1 MTPRIP
7 RIDGRTPDQ
16 LREVRIV
23 PNVLRHAEGS
33 CEIHWGRNRILCAAS
48 IDGTVPKWMAGQG
61 KGWLTAEY
69 AMHPRASRQRIER
82 DANRS
87 KPNARALEIQRIIG
101 RSLRAAI
108 DLKALGERTVTID
121 CDVIE
126 ADGGTRTAS
135 ITGSYVALALAIANM
150 REQQQI
156 ARSAVLLREPV
167 AAVSV
172 GMVEGRPV
180 LDLNYLEDSQAEAD
194 MNVVMTASGRFI
206 EVQGTAEAA
215 PFSPE
220 EFTQMLALARKGI
233 TELVALQRSVVAD
246 DAAMSTSI

>member
-1 MTPRIP
+1 MTSKIP
-7 RIDGRTPDQ
+7 RIDGRATDQ
-16 LREVRIV
+16 LREVRVI

-33 CEIHWGRNRILCAAS
+33 CEIHWGRNRILCAATVE
-48 IDGTVPKWMAGQG
+48 GTVPKWLAGQG

-82 DANRS
+82 DANRN
-87 KPNARALEIQRIIG
+87 KPNARGLEIQRIIG

-108 DLKALGERTVTID
+108 DLKALGERSITID

-135 ITGSYVALALAIANM
+135 ITGGYIALGLAIANM
-150 REQQQI
+150 RQQQQI
-156 ARSAVLLREPV
+156 ARGALLLKEPV

-172 GMVEGRPV
+172 GLVEGRAV

-194 MNVVMTASGRFI
+194 MNVVMTSSGKFV

-220 EFTQMLALARKGI
+220 QFAEMLALARKGI
-233 TELVALQRSVVAD
+233 AELVAIQRSIVDDDVAPGAVV
-246 DAAMSTSI
+246 